1 MSLAPD
7 LAATRDVP
15 GRAARA
21 AGATGGASGGVAG
34 AGDAAGDASGG
45 MKAAEDAAGS
55 ASDGATGAAADWR
68 PSATPAA
75 LERRATLRAAMRRF
89 FEARGL
95 LEVET
100 PLVVGAPVTDPHLQ
114 SASVDLGDG
123 VQRWLHTS
131 PEYAMKRLLAS
142 GSGDIWQACRVVRA
156 GAERGR
162 HHNPEFTLIEWYRRS
177 FTLQQ
182 MAEEAAAL
190 VDALLAAAGGRRR
203 GVEFL
208 SYRDALRRHTGIDPL
223 EDDLG
228 RLRASVA
235 DLGLETAT
243 LAAATRDDLLDL
255 LVATR
260 VGPALGFGP
269 LCALTH
275 YPASQAAL
283 ARLDPDDA
291 RLALRFELYGDGLEL
306 ANGFEELADATEQA
320 ARFEAD
326 NARRRALGRETLP
339 VDARLL
345 AALAQ
350 GLPACCG
357 VAVGFDRVAMLA
369 GGAASIDEIL
379 AFPLERA

>member
-1 MSLAPD
+1 MSHAPD
-7 LAATRDVP
+7 TAATSDVP

-21 AGATGGASGGVAG
+21 PGATRG
-34 AGDAAGDASGG
+34 
-45 MKAAEDAAGS
+45 
-55 ASDGATGAAADWR
+55 ASDGTTGTAADWR

-75 LERRATLRAAMRRF
+75 LERRATLRAAMRCF
-89 FEARGL
+89 FAARGL

-100 PLVVGAPVTDPHLQ
+100 PLIVGAPVTDLHLQ
-114 SASVDLGDG
+114 SAGVDLGDG
-123 VQRWLHTS
+123 VRRWLHTS

-162 HHNPEFTLIEWYRRS
+162 HHNPEFTLIEWYRRG
-177 FTLQQ
+177 FTMRR
-182 MAEEAAAL
+182 MAEETAAL
-190 VDALLAAAGGRRR
+190 VDALLAAVGARTR
-203 GVEFL
+203 GIEFL
-208 SYRDALRRHTGIDPL
+208 SYRDALRRHAGVDPF

-228 RLRASVA
+228 RLRAAVA
-235 DLGLETAT
+235 DLGLEAAT

-283 ARLDPDDA
+283 ARLDPDDV

-306 ANGFEELADATEQA
+306 ANGFEELADAAEQA

-326 NARRRALGRETLP
+326 NARRRALGREALP

-350 GLPACCG
+350 GLPACSG

-369 GGAASIDEIL
+369 GGATSIDEVL